1 MRMKDRVAVITGA
14 ATGIGEATA
23 LLFGEEGAKV
33 IAADINL
40 DGVNSTVSKIVEKGG
55 NAIGKYIDLS
65 KVDEITAFVEEV
77 LEQQGR
83 IDVLIN
89 NASLFS
95 RTSIP
100 DMTEKEWDRVLDV
113 NLKGTF
119 FLSQQVCRGMMK
131 RGSGAIVN
139 VASLAAKRGG
149 VTSGMNYA
157 SSKGGVIV
165 ITKGFAKYYA
175 SHGIRVNAVVPSFVD
190 TPMFRSLPEEKQEIA
205 MKAIPLGRVA
215 NPRELAFGIL
225 FLASDEASF
234 ITGEILDVDG
244 GLLMD

>member
-1 MRMKDRVAVITGA
+1 LKDRVAIVTGA

-23 LLFGEEGAKV
+23 LLFAEEGARV
-33 IAADINL
+33 VAADI
-40 DGVNSTVSKIVEKGG
+40 DTRGMQHTVSSVQEKGG
-55 NAIGKYIDLS
+55 QAAAVRVDLS
-65 KVDEITAFVEEV
+65 KHDDITAFVEEV
-77 LEQQGR
+77 LRRFNR
-83 IDVLIN
+83 IDILVN

-95 RTSIP
+95 KVSIP
-100 DMTEKEWDRVLDV
+100 EMTEEEWDRVLNV

-119 FLSQQVCRGMMK
+119 FLSQKVIPGMMEK
-131 RGSGAIVN
+131 RSGTIVN

-165 ITKGFAKYYA
+165 ITKGFAKYCA
-175 SHGIRVNAVVPSFVD
+175 PHGIRVNAVVPSFCD
-190 TPMFRSLPEEKQEIA
+190 TPMLRSIPEAERKRALEA
-205 MKAIPLGRVA
+205 VPLGRA
-215 NPRELAFGIL
+215 AKPREVASAIL